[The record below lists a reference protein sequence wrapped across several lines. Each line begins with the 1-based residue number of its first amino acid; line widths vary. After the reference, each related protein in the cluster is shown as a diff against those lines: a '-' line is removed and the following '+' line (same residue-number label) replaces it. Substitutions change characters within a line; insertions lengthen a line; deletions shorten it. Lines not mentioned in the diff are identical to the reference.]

1 MHKACKQQFNT
12 ENMLCIEGVPVTG
25 SGKNNWGFNCIYAS
39 RCCDALL
46 HSAFAIATAR
56 GPLMNELILSCCL
69 QSLQVILGLKVM
81 QTVGVH
87 QDR

>member
-1 MHKACKQQFNT
+1 
-12 ENMLCIEGVPVTG
+12 
-25 SGKNNWGFNCIYAS
+25 
-39 RCCDALL
+39 
-46 HSAFAIATAR
+46 
-56 GPLMNELILSCCL
+56 MNELILSCCL